1 MKRKEIKL
9 KNKKSIP
16 NEIEILWVNITSGF

>member
-16 NEIEILWVNITSGF
+16 DEIEILWVNITSGF